1 MDVRHTEDLI
11 GFAKAES
18 QLILVH
24 QLAVLLGT
32 FGPHVDVVLEL
43 SMRRVDQKG
52 TFLPGGVGLIRI
64 ALTDIETTCEEE
76 IREGILFIKYRQ
88 SYVSNSRQRQ
98 PVLYHAHHPSHASRS
113 VSSRCR
119 STRSVQLQASRALT
133 SVTCGPSSD

>member
-18 QLILVH
+18 QIILVH

-43 SMRRVDQKG
+43 SMRRVEMKG

-64 ALTDIETTCEEE
+64 ALSGYLQYSLQHPKRR

-88 SYVSNSRQRQ
+88 SYVSNNPQRQ
-98 PVLYHAHHPSHASRS
+98 PVLYHAHHPSHASIGRCHRA
-113 VSSRCR
+113 VDRHDLSS
-119 STRSVQLQASRALT
+119 LQASRVLT
-133 SVTCGPSSD
+133 SVI